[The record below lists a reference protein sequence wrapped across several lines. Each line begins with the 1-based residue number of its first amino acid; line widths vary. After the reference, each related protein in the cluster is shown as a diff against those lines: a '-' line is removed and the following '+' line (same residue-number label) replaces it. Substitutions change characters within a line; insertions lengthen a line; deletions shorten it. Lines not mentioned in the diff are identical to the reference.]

1 MDTIKISSTSFLI
14 PNNQVW
20 NELEIS
26 TNLSFGN
33 YGNVMSDIIESP
45 KEHLVSI
52 IFVDDIFNGNF
63 AKFSNFVKSYTK
75 LIEKRLKD
83 SNKITVVGLC
93 INYSDDLIK
102 TAKKISNEKKISDK
116 FTKKLYQISKN
127 YNNLFILDLDKEFSR
142 FGFENIFDYRNWYY
156 AHCRLSSKGL
166 KIVSDSIKKLFY
178 RVKKPAHKLLALDCD
193 NTIWGG
199 VAGEDGLKGLKLSND
214 GIGLAYSD
222 FQKSVKKLINQ
233 GILVSLVSKNNEI
246 DVWNIFKRHKGMV
259 LSKNDVVLS
268 KINFKNKYL
277 NIKKISKELDIGLDS
292 IIFWDDNPLERDQM
306 KRFLPDVLTIDIPKE
321 IYIWPKLIDNLF
333 QFSKFEY
340 TEEDKKKLIQYKSRA
355 KFVKDI
361 SVAYDK
367 KDYLKEIC
375 LKAKKLDIND
385 SNLPRAEQLCIK
397 TNQFNLRTKR
407 YNMSEI
413 QALKKNKD
421 NYIFLSKLKDNYGDH
436 GIVGFTIL
444 NKINCDVIFIDHFSM
459 SCRILGRNFDSWILN
474 EILKIS
480 KKNKYKYIVSGIIEN
495 KKNIVAKDFFKKNN
509 FKELKSTH
517 KIKKLFKETK
527 FKHDKLYFI
536 EIKNYK
542 TPNMDAYE

>member
-199 VAGEDGLKGLKLSND
+199 IAGEDGLKGLKLSND

-259 LSKNDVVLS
+259 LSKNDVVSS
-268 KINFKNKYL
+268 KINWKDKYL

-542 TPNMDAYE
+542 TPNMDAYY

>member
-199 VAGEDGLKGLKLSND
+199 IAGEDGLKGLKLSND

-259 LSKNDVVLS
+259 LSKNDVVSS
-268 KINFKNKYL
+268 KINWKDKYL

>member
-166 KIVSDSIKKLFY
+166 KIVSDSIKKIFY

-259 LSKNDVVLS
+259 LSKNDVVSS
-268 KINFKNKYL
+268 KINWKDKYL

-292 IIFWDDNPLERDQM
+292 IIFWVDNPLERDQM